1 MLRIL
6 SILFFAAGVLEVIL
20 MIIGKLN
27 LSGGLAA
34 ISFAL
39 FFGGVIYGL
48 AGIKDDLQAI
58 RSRMNPSESQTE
70 DASL

>member
-20 MIIGKLN
+20 MITGKLN
-27 LSGGLAA
+27 LAAGLGA

-39 FFGGVIYGL
+39 FLGGVIYGL

>member
-20 MIIGKLN
+20 MITGKLN
-27 LSGGLAA
+27 LSGGLVA

-48 AGIKDDLQAI
+48 DGIKNDLKEI
-58 RSRMNPSESQTE
+58 RSHIKPSESKTG
-70 DASL
+70 DASF